1 MLFVPRKGGIPA
13 MVRCVESRPK
23 RFFLFLGLLL
33 GFLLLS
39 TGLRADQVH
48 DGDVAPRGNP
58 DGQVDIADALILQ
71 RIASGLITP
80 TADELIHGDIAPIC
94 NQDGIIDVS
103 DALVAIRLAT
113 GQLTLDLTPPV
124 ITITS
129 HNNNDTVYNANVT
142 ISGAINDSTAS
153 VYVNGTPATVSNG
166 TYSAGVTLGAG
177 PNTIIVD
184 AIDTCQNQSQ
194 LQITLNYSTGPT
206 NVSGNIITNTAWSVA
221 GSPYIV
227 GGNLTVNPGITLTV
241 EQGTE
246 VKIGSTYGLI
256 VNGSLVINGAES
268 SPVTFT
274 SNAAVKAAGD
284 WQGIK
289 ITRNVGSV
297 LQIDHAV
304 IEYSNYGIQYSI
316 SGGADSL
323 SITNSTIRESL
334 GKGVYIE
341 VSGSGVL
348 TAALDN
354 NDIYNH
360 SSHGVHTYT
369 HDTGSSLNLDIT
381 DSRIHDL
388 TTGMGIYAQAGTSG
402 AQDLLMDQDVITN
415 TGDHGIYVYNT
426 GHYGSTTAVVTGNQ
440 ITGSK
445 NNGIYFNRSYG
456 YNILSVTIKGN
467 TIVNGGTYGI
477 HTSSGSSQPAYP
489 YTLEVSGNTVSGSG
503 TGIYLENGSASY
515 YSRLDLFNNTLTGT
529 GTGGTNYGIYAYS
542 NTTAGD
548 FAPVIMAN
556 QVSGYGGHGIYCRQG
571 SASTDRVLT
580 PVIAYNNIQ
589 NNGGD
594 GLWLETSTASPV
606 VYNNVTGNTGYALNN
621 QGVYA
626 LDARYNWWG
635 VLTTMT
641 MDQGGNPKN
650 INDIYDVYDGST
662 KGTVTYDPWLSQAL
676 TVSGLPLSHLR
687 GPEPNTTIGGG
698 GIRITGVAAAGS
710 SRVTKVEVS
719 FDGGTTWNQATGTN
733 TWTYDWIAP
742 LDGNYTILTRV
753 TDSDGRVEVP
763 HAGTPVTVVAS
774 AIPKYG
780 TVLSN
785 QTWSGTVNLEGD
797 ITIPSGVTITIA
809 PGTQILFRTLH
820 DKSFGG
826 TDSNNCELRVEGS
839 LIAQGTGASP
849 IIFSSAAG
857 TPQKGN
863 WQGIILRPG
872 ANSQLSLDYATVE
885 YAKTGID
892 YQLATGLTGNFS
904 ITNSTIRHNLESGIS
919 VRSIGMAKE
928 TTTIS
933 HNVIQDNNQY
943 GIYYYADNTA
953 VQATPTITFN
963 DIQNNDYG
971 VYLRNAT
978 TPRLRQNNMMNNTT
992 YGLYNY
998 STQTPVDATLNWWGS
1013 ATGPSGNGPGSGN
1026 AISVGVIYDPWLGG
1040 AFQDAFYAD
1049 DAYFSIPAFTPGGVT
1064 NIQITLSGDAN
1075 WTITFKDQAGNIVD
1089 TITGTGTTISTTWD
1103 VSQYPQGTYTYTV
1116 TAVETATSKV
1126 LVPFTGTL
1134 TSWFPTVSINDP
1146 DFINYQQITLNLNA
1160 PNAVTMILSESLD
1173 FAGAQWTG
1181 YSTSANIT
1189 LSGTEGL
1196 HRVYVKFRDKNSNEG
1211 SPVSDTATF
1220 DVTPPVVNVTYPE
1233 EGEVFE

>member
-1 MLFVPRKGGIPA
+1 MIAYNNIQNNLGDGLNLAASATSPAVYNNITGNTGYALDNQGGSVIDARYNYWDASVLSEMGSGGNPKNIAKIYDAYDNSSKGSVAYAPWGASQVVVDGSPVSSIRTPA
-13 MVRCVESRPK
+13 TGDTLRELSKTVTGVAYAVSGVSKVEIR
-23 RFFLFLGLLL
+23 LDG
-33 GFLLLS
+33 GAWTTV
-39 TGLRADQVH
+39 TGTNSWSYNAVFTAGGPHTIETRATDKNNVVQAPAAQVTININTSLPTTSGTMTANETWSGAVSLT
-48 DGDVAPRGNP
+48 GDVTVPAGM
-58 DGQVDIADALILQ
+58 
-71 RIASGLITP
+71 T
-80 TADELIHGDIAPIC
+80 
-94 NQDGIIDVS
+94 
-103 DALVAIRLAT
+103 
-113 GQLTLDLTPPV
+113 LTLDAGTTIAFPALTDD
-124 ITITS
+124 TS
-129 HNNNDTVYNANVT
+129 GGANT
-142 ISGAINDSTAS
+142 SRS
-153 VYVNGTPATVSNG
+153 
-166 TYSAGVTLGAG
+166 
-177 PNTIIVD
+177 
-184 AIDTCQNQSQ
+184 
-194 LQITLNYSTGPT
+194 
-206 NVSGNIITNTAWSVA
+206 
-221 GSPYIV
+221 
-227 GGNLTVNPGITLTV
+227 
-241 EQGTE
+241 E
-246 VKIGSTYGLI
+246 LI
-256 VNGSLVINGAES
+256 VNGSLIINGTET

-274 SNAAVKAAGD
+274 SNASVKAAGD

-289 ITRNVGSV
+289 FTRNAGSV

-304 IEYSNYGIQYSI
+304 IEYSNYGIQYSTA
-316 SGGADSL
+316 GGADSL

-556 QVSGYGGHGIYCRQG
+556 QVSGYGDHGIYCRQAVSG
-571 SASTDRVLT
+571 SILT